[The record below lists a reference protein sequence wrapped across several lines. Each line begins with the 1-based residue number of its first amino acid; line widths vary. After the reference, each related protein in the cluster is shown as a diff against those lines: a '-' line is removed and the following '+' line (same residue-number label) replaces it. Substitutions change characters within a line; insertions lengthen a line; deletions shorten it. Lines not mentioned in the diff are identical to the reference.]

1 MSEVKIIDNIPPD
14 YHKALVDTVMGGSL
28 QWYFLNK
35 TVNLDDSEGVY
46 GSFLDD
52 KTKDSQQFVHV
63 FIDDNKSNSAH
74 SNLVGHMFNF
84 FGGVVIKD
92 VYRVKA
98 NLMLR
103 ESDYPNDF
111 HHIAHGDIVNERKY
125 KSFVYYLND
134 SDGDTFMYKERVKE
148 GWKDDLKDITLIE
161 RYTPKANTG
170 IYFDSQQIHASSPPR
185 INNYRVVLNYVF
197 EIE

>member
-14 YHKALVDTVMGGSL
+14 YHKALSDVVLSKVFP
-28 QWYFLNK
+28 WFFLDK
-35 TVNLDDSEGVY
+35 TVNLDDPEGVY
-46 GSFLDD
+46 GSFLN
-52 KTKDSQQFVHV
+52 KNTKDSQQFVHL

-84 FGGVVIKD
+84 FDGAIIKD

-103 ESDYPNDF
+103 ESDFPDDF
-111 HHIAHGDIVNERKY
+111 HHVAHCDMVNDKKY
-125 KSFVYYLND
+125 KSFVYYIND
-134 SDGDTFMYKERVKE
+134 SDGDTFMFKERVKE
-148 GWKDDLKDITLIE
+148 GWKDNLNDITLVQ